1 MRETLNLP
9 HTGIANRWAGI
20 MAFTSD
26 SLPLIGRLPGV
37 PNCYIAG
44 GYTGHG
50 NAFAIH
56 AALLISE
63 LVQGKKHPDEWLF
76 DPARFDR
83 GL

>member
-1 MRETLNLP
+1 M
-9 HTGIANRWAGI
+9 G
-20 MAFTSD
+20 FTSD
-26 SLPLIGRLPGV
+26 NLPLIGRLPGV

-56 AALLISE
+56 AAKLISE
-63 LVQGKKHPDEWLF
+63 LVQGKTNPDVELF

>member
-1 MRETLNLP
+1 M
-9 HTGIANRWAGI
+9 G
-20 MAFTSD
+20 FTSD

-37 PNCYIAG
+37 PNCFIAG

-56 AALLISE
+56 AARLVSE
-63 LVQGKKHPDEWLF
+63 LVQGKINPDAELF